1 MLQKRDPCLADNCV
15 MFSSQISSAYHH
27 RRLQELYF
35 FPSQYSFHQIPRK
48 NNTPKRLLVLSDHSG
63 RWEMAQMICQL
74 GASLYLFERPCIP
87 IFSLAWSISLFKQ
100 QFLLHVYYYLLHF
113 GMICV
118 YYLLSGSKSGAQY
131 LLSFRVS
138 YTTVALYFVRMFV
151 FVLRFELTIGWASIS

>member
-1 MLQKRDPCLADNCV
+1 
-15 MFSSQISSAYHH
+15 
-27 RRLQELYF
+27 
-35 FPSQYSFHQIPRK
+35 
-48 NNTPKRLLVLSDHSG
+48 
-63 RWEMAQMICQL
+63 MAQMICQL
-74 GASLYLFERPCIP
+74 GASLYLIERPCIP

-100 QFLLHVYYYLLHF
+100 LFLLHVYYYLLHF

-151 FVLRFELTIGWASIS
+151 FVPRFELTIGWASIS